1 MAKSVSFARWPVQL
15 EISTGNSAHSWGN
28 GNKNATFTLGQLELQ
43 KNLMKGE
50 VGLLLKHIGESC
62 LEIYSHFIFVPERD
76 DPAGGEGKL
85 PAENPHNYA
94 TIMPKF
100 DEHFQ
105 KRGDHQ
111 LMVRITD
118 H

>member
-1 MAKSVSFARWPVQL
+1 M
-15 EISTGNSAHSWGN
+15 
-28 GNKNATFTLGQLELQ
+28 ELQ

-111 LMVRITD
+111 LMVRNTD
-118 H
+118 P

>member
-1 MAKSVSFARWPVQL
+1 MSESVSFARWPVPL
-15 EISTGNSAHSWGN
+15 EISMGNSAHSWRN
-28 GNKNATFTLGQLELQ
+28 GNKNPTLTLGQLELQ

-62 LEIYSHFIFVPERD
+62 LEIYSHFIFLPERD

-85 PAENPHNYA
+85 PAENPHNYT

-111 LMVRITD
+111 LMVRNTD
-118 H
+118 P